1 MRSDVIKS
9 NPSGD
14 VNDRY
19 FFAEETMH
27 KLFKLILITHKSEK
41 LQLEF

>member
-1 MRSDVIKS
+1 MRSEAIKS

-14 VNDRY
+14 VDNRY
-19 FFAEETMH
+19 FVAEETMH
-27 KLFKLILITHKSEK
+27 KLFKLILITHKTDK